1 MPRKANKVMKE
12 ANGAIKQNVT
22 SDSTTHITHGAYTP
36 IDEPIVS
43 AHQLL
48 RRGRGSNTG
57 GSIGSFE
64 TRAEYRKYLETL
76 NTAELHRHAIDEA
89 HIVAIDDRERLI
101 KRLENEWS
109 GIRAKVSATGNT
121 GKTPPQR
128 PGFTPQQMA
137 EQEKIRAQLL
147 KGRA

>member
-1 MPRKANKVMKE
+1 MSRKTNKELKE
-12 ANGAIKQNVT
+12 ANGAIKQNT
-22 SDSTTHITHGAYTP
+22 SPSTHTTHGGYTP
-36 IDEPIVS
+36 IDEPIVT
-43 AHQLL
+43 AQQLL
-48 RRGRGSNTG
+48 RRGRGSSVG

-64 TRAEYRKYLETL
+64 TRADYRAYLEKL

-109 GIRAKVSATGNT
+109 GIRAKESITGNT
-121 GKTPPQR
+121 AKVPVQR

-137 EQEKIRAQLL
+137 EQEKLRQQLL